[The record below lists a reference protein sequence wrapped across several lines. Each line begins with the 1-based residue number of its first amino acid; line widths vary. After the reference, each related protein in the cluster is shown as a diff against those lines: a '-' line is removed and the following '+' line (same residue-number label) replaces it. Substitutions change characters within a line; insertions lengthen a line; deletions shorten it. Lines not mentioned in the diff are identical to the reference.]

1 MVGGFRLT
9 LFRTAATLLIANL
22 KGFSRIKRPLKQEG
36 KLVPPFLRRISRRRR
51 SARRYKVCA
60 QNFINVKFG
69 FMMPGRSNLNSFPPQ
84 MRAWTCCYWTKGEK
98 ERGRERER
106 KREEREREIVQSGS
120 FTVPKSGV
128 ERETLIR
135 GFVKRL
141 LLLRIAAI
149 RIDDKRSAHRSGF
162 ILAIFSIRA
171 VLTSKNG

>member
-98 ERGRERER
+98 ERGR
-106 KREEREREIVQSGS
+106 KREKEGGKGERDCAKWLVYGPEVWSGTRDAHS
-120 FTVPKSGV
+120 RIRKTVIITV
-128 ERETLIR
+128 NRR
-135 GFVKRL
+135 
-141 LLLRIAAI
+141 
-149 RIDDKRSAHRSGF
+149 DKDRR
-162 ILAIFSIRA
+162 
-171 VLTSKNG
+171 

>member
-36 KLVPPFLRRISRRRR
+36 KFVPPLLRRISRRQR

-69 FMMPGRSNLNSFPPQ
+69 FMMPDRSNLNSFSPQ
-84 MRAWTCCYWTKGEK
+84 NAPGLAVTGQKAK
-98 ERGRERER
+98 KRERE
-106 KREEREREIVQSGS
+106 EEGGKEEGDCAKWLVYGPEVWSRSLERG
-120 FTVPKSGV
+120 
-128 ERETLIR
+128 TLIR
-135 GFVKRL
+135 GFVKW
-141 LLLRIAAI
+141 LLLRIATI
-149 RIDDKRSAHRSGF
+149 RIDDKRNAHRSGF